1 MKNALILILML
12 LAAAAPGMA
21 QEDAGLDT
29 ELKKVNY
36 IIGHGMAQNIKQF
49 RIELDE
55 KAFLRG
61 VKDTLEGKKPLIDET
76 TMQTIMLAYQ
86 QKVRAEIEKEQ
97 AELEV
102 KRAGEIPANKKM
114 IEEFSGD
121 GSIPTTASGLKYR
134 MVREGDGAAPVSS
147 DRVEV
152 HYKGM
157 LVDGTVFDSSYDR
170 DEPSKFGLGQV
181 IPGWG
186 EALQLMKAGGKLQVL
201 IPGNMA
207 YGPNPPPGSKI
218 PPNAVLFFEIEL
230 LGVL

>member
-1 MKNALILILML
+1 MKNALILTLML